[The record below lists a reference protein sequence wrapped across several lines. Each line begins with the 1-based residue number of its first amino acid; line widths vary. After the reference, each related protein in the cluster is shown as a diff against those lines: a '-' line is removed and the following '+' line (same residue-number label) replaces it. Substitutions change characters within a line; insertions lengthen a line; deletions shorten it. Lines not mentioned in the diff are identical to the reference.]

1 MEEEDIEECIKK
13 VNAIDNGIQL
23 FIQNTSQKFENL
35 RNLKK
40 KYVDKLVDYKV
51 FIGDCD
57 DKKEKEKKFKEVEN
71 LSREFKMS
79 VKNLIEYDA
88 GTKKFIETIDKENEA
103 LTNQI
108 NSYKNTLKD
117 IEKYI
122 KNNPVKTKKIEP
134 KKEKEEPKKE
144 ETKKEETKK
153 EEPKKEEPKKEEPKK
168 EEPKKEEPKKE
179 EPKKEEPKKEETKK
193 EQPKKEETKKVE
205 TKKEET
211 KKGEE
216 PIKAGPK
223 RETEVPKSDVRF
235 MSNTPLY
242 LGSILPDESSCISNN
257 PERKEEILI
266 GFKSGSCALGQLN
279 NNQLAVS
286 PEFDLEMGQIL
297 SIHVC
302 ESKLCKGVYLVCG
315 KKKKSVAIVY
325 PTVEND
331 KLSFNRTLL
340 TRMEDD
346 NPSLVDAGGESQVIL
361 TEFRKS
367 DLCAYCKNH
376 IFLWQEL
383 AGKFNLSKISLDHDI
398 TNLIQVGDNNI
409 LALLLTKGKFVL
421 IDLTNHDKK
430 VLDIGIEFKLSLR
443 DDSSLIQISNKYF
456 VIDNGIKY
464 DMFEYDQNLKY
475 LKSFQ
480 KNPSHVENYK
490 HINENQ
496 LVLCEFFNGKR
507 FFTKYKFEIK
517 EGEPK
522 FEVCGGP
529 YMFDVASRLQSYC
542 VLGDE
547 LLVVV
552 EKGSKKIYI
561 MRYIYFLN

>member
-23 FIQNTSQKFENL
+23 FIQNMSQKFENL
-35 RNLKK
+35 KNLKK

-57 DKKEKEKKFKEVEN
+57 DKKEKEKKFREVED

-79 VKNLIEYDA
+79 VKSLLEYDA
-88 GTKKFIETIDKENEA
+88 GTKNFVKTIDKENEA

-122 KNNPVKTKKIEP
+122 KNNPIKKEP
-134 KKEKEEPKKE
+134 KKEEKKEEKKKEEPKKE
-144 ETKKEETKK
+144 EKKEEPKKEEKKEEPKKEEKK

-168 EEPKKEEPKKE
+168 EEPKKENE
-179 EPKKEEPKKEETKK
+179 
-193 EQPKKEETKKVE
+193 
-205 TKKEET
+205 
-211 KKGEE
+211 
-216 PIKAGPK
+216 I
-223 RETEVPKSDVRF
+223 PKSDVRF
-235 MSNTPLY
+235 MSNIPLY
-242 LGSILPDESSCISNN
+242 LGSILPDEPSCIMNN
-257 PERKEEILI
+257 PERKEELLV

-279 NNQLAVS
+279 NNQLGIS

-297 SIHVC
+297 NIHVC
-302 ESKLCKGVYLVCG
+302 QTKLCQGVYLVCG
-315 KKKKSVAIVY
+315 KKKKSIAIVY
-325 PTVEND
+325 PTVD
-331 KLSFNRTLL
+331 KGKLSFNRTLL

-367 DLCAYCKNH
+367 DLCAFCKNY

-383 AGKFNLSKISLDHDI
+383 AGKFNLSKITLDYDI
-398 TNLIQVGDNNI
+398 TNLIQVGDNHI
-409 LALLLTKGKFVL
+409 LALLLKKGKFVL
-421 IDLTNHDKK
+421 IELGNHDKTI
-430 VLDIGIEFKLSLR
+430 LDISDEFKLSLR

-456 VIDNGIKY
+456 VVDNGIKY
-464 DMFEYDQNLKY
+464 DMFEFDKKLKY

-480 KNPSHVENYK
+480 KNPSHVEGYRK
-490 HINENQ
+490 INDNT
-496 LVLCEFFNGKR
+496 LILCEFFNGKR
-507 FFTKYKFEIK
+507 FFTKYQFEIK

-522 FEVCGGP
+522 FVPCGGP
-529 YMFDVASRLQSYC
+529 YMFDVSSRLQDYC
-542 VLGDE
+542 ILGEE

-552 EKGSKKIYI
+552 EKGSKKIYMFKI
-561 MRYIYFLN
+561 

>member
-1 MEEEDIEECIKK
+1 MESVIEEEDIEECIKK

-144 ETKKEETKK
+144 ETKKEEPKKEEPKK

-193 EQPKKEETKKVE
+193 EE

-480 KNPSHVENYK
+480 KNPSHVESYK
-490 HINENQ
+490 KINENTYI
-496 LVLCEFFNGKR
+496 LCEFFNGKR

-561 MRYIYFLN
+561 FKI